1 MTDFSIISSEDL
13 DKKLGKF
20 YAEATPKSSE
30 KRCNQMSSE
39 QASEQNK
46 NSYQSIRSALNRHL
60 QDLGRDIDI
69 VRGREFQPSNGILD
83 GTLK

>member
-30 KRCNQMSSE
+30 KRFNHMSSG
-39 QASEQNK
+39 QASE
-46 NSYQSIRSALNRHL
+46 
-60 QDLGRDIDI
+60 
-69 VRGREFQPSNGILD
+69 
-83 GTLK
+83 